1 MKITIELNANITNNT
16 DLRKFFFICAYLC
29 YLCHLR
35 SAETFIRWCLYAPG
49 WIASVGQESAQVPQS
64 VHISGSIV

>member
-1 MKITIELNANITNNT
+1 MSNLINIELMICVN
-16 DLRKFFFICAYLC
+16 LRFVR
-29 YLCHLR
+29 HLR
-35 SAETFIRWCLYAPG
+35 STETFIRRCFYSPG